1 MERTSST
8 STTLQSTAPDSTTEL
23 GVQVAPALVV
33 RVDGIEIVYWGGHN
47 GIPPW
52 VWESV

>member
-1 MERTSST
+1 MEQNSI
-8 STTLQSTAPDSTTEL
+8 STTALQSTVPDSTTEL

-33 RVDGIEIVYWGGHN
+33 RVDGVEIIYWGGHN